1 VSSSLPPPQPGSNFR
16 EQYLLFRRKKEELG
30 CPSFLWNFAY
40 FSVQV
45 MIYCGVVVDLMI
57 DATINFGVYIVVFLI
72 YLFPYGIAFETEL
85 ATLELL
91 LCNYSTM

>member
-1 VSSSLPPPQPGSNFR
+1 
-16 EQYLLFRRKKEELG
+16 
-30 CPSFLWNFAY
+30 
-40 FSVQV
+40 
-45 MIYCGVVVDLMI
+45 MI

-85 ATLELL
+85 ATLELPYGIAFETELATLELL